1 MANVAAKPT
10 TATSHP
16 QDNNL
21 ETFSI
26 LWLDARVNITKE
38 NQQAQKELRQIINH
52 LKIFDDLDQ
61 CQQYILSLSSQDR
74 LILIVSGRLGQQ
86 IVPQIHHLRQL
97 SSIYVYCFD
106 KATHEQW
113 AEDFIK
119 VAF

>member
-1 MANVAAKPT
+1 MAMAVSNT
-10 TATSHP
+10 RDFET

-21 ETFSI
+21 ETFGL
-26 LWLDARVNITKE
+26 LWLDAQVNTSKE

-106 KATHEQW
+106 KTTNEKWTKH
-113 AEDFIK
+113 FIK
-119 VAF
+119 VIV